1 MLFDKIKI
9 KDSTPDDDYGLP
21 EVDMKPVSRREASA
35 ASAFEKSKA
44 APSAI
49 KDAPLAGPQASSTS
63 GKFPLQTEALKHERT
78 TSSEKPSS
86 EKGASKDPSKRS
98 PSKTSVP
105 TIVSSAL
112 ILALIWVVIFLKS
125 NGIFPFGPQN
135 AEPSSAMN
143 ETSQE
148 QIVAEEEPSAL
159 LEGEEGW
166 TSTEEEWVEETWEA
180 GGVQNTNPPDEE
192 WESMEEL
199 PETIAIPGTENRIE
213 TITAST
219 NQFYMIAGSHP
230 TLDAATRD
238 AKTFKAE
245 LVYVLFPREGRQENY
260 RIAVGRFAVLEEATD
275 ALADFRLNFGES
287 VWVLR
292 Y

>member
-21 EVDMKPVSRREASA
+21 EVDIKPVSRREASI

-44 APSAI
+44 APSTI

-63 GKFPLQTEALKHERT
+63 GKFPLQTEALKHAGT

-86 EKGASKDPSKRS
+86 EKDASKDPSKRS
-98 PSKTSVP
+98 ASKTSVA

-125 NGIFPFGPQN
+125 NGMFPFEPQN

-143 ETSQE
+143 NTSQE
-148 QIVAEEEPSAL
+148 QIVAEDEPPAL
-159 LEGEEGW
+159 LDDEEGW
-166 TSTEEEWVEETWEA
+166 TNTEEEWVEETWEE
-180 GGVQNTNPPDEE
+180 GVQNTNPPDEE

-260 RIAVGRFAVLEEATD
+260 RIAVGRFAALEEATD